1 MNYSTIKST
10 LELIKKQINLD
21 LVLSENFNGKN
32 YFNIDLKE
40 RVSESEEYDKLLIE
54 DSNDRDKWL
63 LKSVIGHKQNRLLSY
78 PCNYFYSKYPNEFL
92 ESRKVFVMFYKTR
105 K

>member
-40 RVSESEEYDKLLIE
+40 RVSESEEYDKLLKF
-54 DSNDRDKWL
+54 SNQYKL
-63 LKSVIGHKQNRLLSY
+63 IKVEANGFKRLAIF
-78 PCNYFYSKYPNEFL
+78 PII
-92 ESRKVFVMFYKTR
+92 
-105 K
+105 